1 MTQDEFKLFTG
12 ESVAYT
18 DEYWERLVSVAKT
31 RIASF
36 LGLESLPEVNG
47 EIPDDLKTLLAN
59 FMSATFYYQGSE
71 DKVASK
77 RIRNFSVSVKVNEAR
92 NAFER
97 VSAKFPDIIEK
108 YMAHKTVS
116 AERSVFHREDYI

>member
-1 MTQDEFKLFTG
+1 MTQDEYKLFTG

-18 DEYWERLVSVAKT
+18 DEYWARLVGVAKT

-36 LGLESLPEVNG
+36 LGLDKLPEEKG
-47 EIPDDLKTLLAN
+47 ELPDDLKMLLAN

-77 RIRNFSVSVKVNEAR
+77 SVRNFSISVKVNEAK

-97 VSAKFPDIIEK
+97 VSKNYPDIVEK
-108 YMAHKTVS
+108 YMVGSSVS
-116 AERSVFHREDYI
+116 AERSVIHREDYI

>member
-1 MTQDEFKLFTG
+1 MTQDEYKMFTG

-18 DEYWERLVSVAKT
+18 DEYWARLVSVAKT

-36 LGLESLPEVNG
+36 LGLEELPKEG
-47 EIPDDLKTLLAN
+47 DTLPDDLKMLLAN

-77 RIRNFSVSVKVNEAR
+77 SIRNFSVSVKINEAK

-97 VSAKFPDIIEK
+97 VSSNYPDIVEK
-108 YMAHKTVS
+108 YAVGSSVS